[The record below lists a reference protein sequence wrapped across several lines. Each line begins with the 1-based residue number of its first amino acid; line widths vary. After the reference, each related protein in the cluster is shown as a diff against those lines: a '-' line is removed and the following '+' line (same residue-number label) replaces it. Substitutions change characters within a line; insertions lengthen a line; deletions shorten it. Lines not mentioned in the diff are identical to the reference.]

1 MSDLPNPPQ
10 STSRSV
16 SAGGVPSPAPTADSS
31 ETSQT
36 PASPSYIPP
45 SHSHPTQNPAPSS
58 SPPRRKLGLWDR
70 IRRNAREILNENKI
84 LLFFTGFTFAF
95 LLAFFWNNIFVL
107 IRSGEA
113 GVIYRPLVGGTD
125 IDETWGEGLQIVA
138 PWNRLFIYNVRVQ
151 QVADAFT
158 VLSADGLSVKIE
170 VSMRF
175 RPNRPDLGWLH
186 KEIGPDYVEKV
197 VKPEVQAQFR
207 FVLGQYKP
215 EQIYTSQGFIVQTA
229 RQGALAQLRE
239 RYVVLDDLL
248 LKSVTLPQSVAD
260 SIESKLRAQQL
271 SKEYEYRIDVE
282 TLEKERKKIEAE
294 GIRNFQEIITAGG
307 ISDSYLRFRGI
318 QATLELAK
326 SPNAKV
332 IVIGGGKDGMPLIL
346 DGRSD
351 GNLPA
356 IEPNT
361 IDKAKP
367 AVPSTTPK
375 RTSKPSP

>member
-1 MSDLPNPPQ
+1 MPDTPHLPSSPSGPEPVG
-10 STSRSV
+10 SL
-16 SAGGVPSPAPTADSS
+16 PSPAKPV
-31 ETSQT
+31 
-36 PASPSYIPP
+36 
-45 SHSHPTQNPAPSS
+45 NPAGSA
-58 SPPRRKLGLWDR
+58 PRPKRGLWAR
-70 IRRNAREILNENKI
+70 IRQNAHEIWIDNKI
-84 LLFFTGFTFAF
+84 LLFFVGFAFAF

-113 GVIYRPLVGGTD
+113 GVIFRPLSGGTD
-125 IDETWGEGLQIVA
+125 IEDTWGEGLRIVA
-138 PWNRLFIYNVRVQ
+138 PWNTMFIYNVRVQ
-151 QVADAFT
+151 QVADEFT
-158 VLSADGLSVKIE
+158 VLSSDGLSVKIE

-175 RPNRPDLGWLH
+175 RPYNPDLGWLH
-186 KEIGPDYVEKV
+186 KEIGPDYIDKV

-239 RYVVLDDLL
+239 RFVVLDDLL
-248 LKSVTLPQSVAD
+248 LKSVTLPKTVAD

-294 GIRNFQEIITAGG
+294 GISQFQEIITGNG
-307 ISDSYLRFRGI
+307 ISESYLRFRGI
-318 QATLELAK
+318 QATLELAT

-332 IVIGGGKDGMPLIL
+332 IVIGGKDGMPLIM

-351 GNLPA
+351 GNAPA
-356 IEPNT
+356 IDHSV
-361 IDKAKP
+361 IDQAKSASP
-367 AVPSTTPK
+367 AARAK
-375 RTSKPSP
+375 RP